1 MNKPIIYIVMIA
13 LIVCSSVFTSC
24 TKPDDYKKYLASGP
38 QVYPGNADS
47 LQAVSGRYRVQLSWQ
62 LISDPTITKAIVF
75 WNDRKDSIVVPIKR
89 TDGVDTIKVMI
100 DKLLE
105 QTYTFDVFTY
115 DKEGHQSVGNT
126 VSGRVLGSN
135 FEATLNNWQVTQS
148 SMIKAAPPYSAA
160 VVIWN
165 TFYLKGLLG
174 AKIKYKD
181 ADGSQQLLFVPADS
195 TGQTPVVT
203 TMLEKFVPG
212 QSFNYST
219 VYLAET
225 GSIDT
230 FYAAWQTVTPLV
242 ANKYEGA
249 YHATGKRYNFDA
261 AGNYVGEAD
270 IDATRDLTT
279 LAADSCSISTIANLG
294 AYNGTVFYLKVNAD
308 NTVSF
313 SGYLQNNPASP
324 ITNIPSVTSNYDPA
338 TKMFNVHYMY
348 TNTDGS
354 YRYMDEVWTPD

>member
-1 MNKPIIYIVMIA
+1 MKQIIYIMMIT
-13 LIVCSSVFTSC
+13 LVVCSSFFISC
-24 TKPDDYKKYLASGP
+24 TKPDEYKKHLASGP
-38 QVYPGNADS
+38 LVYPGNADS
-47 LQAVSGRYRVQLSWQ
+47 LKAISGLYRVQLTWQ
-62 LISDPTITKAIVF
+62 LISDPTITKAVVF
-75 WNDRKDSIVVPIKR
+75 WNDRKDSLVVPIKR

-105 QTYTFDVFTY
+105 QTYTFEVFTY

-135 FEATLNNWQVTQS
+135 FEATLNNWAVAQS
-148 SMIKAAPPYSAA
+148 SMVKAQPPYSAA
-160 VVIWN
+160 VVVWN

-174 AKIKYKD
+174 AKVKYKD
-181 ADGSQQLLFVPADS
+181 ADGSQQSLFVPAD
-195 TGQTPVVT
+195 TAGQPPVVT
-203 TMLEKFVPG
+203 SMLEKFVPG
-212 QSFNYST
+212 NSFSYST
-219 VYLAET
+219 AYLAEG

-242 ANKYEGA
+242 ANQYEGS

-261 AGNYVGEAD
+261 SGNFVSQVD

-279 LAADSCSISTIANLG
+279 LSADSCSISTIANLG
-294 AYNGTVFYLKVNAD
+294 AYNGTVFYLKVKAD
-308 NTVSF
+308 NTVNF

-324 ITNIPSVTSNYDPA
+324 IGNIPSVISNYDPA
-338 TKMFNVHYMY
+338 TKIFNVHYMY

-354 YRYMDEVWTPD
+354 YRYMDEVWERN